1 MHFTNFRIMKMVTIW
16 FFLLAISS
24 LGRLVGSD
32 TFTVGYLAGI
42 GSVILYLKEPPT
54 KYQTIP
60 YLKIHLNKC
69 PANRGRPGRE
79 EGYGAPGL
87 RISGAVG

>member
-1 MHFTNFRIMKMVTIW
+1 MVTIW

-42 GSVILYLKEPPT
+42 TSDIKNH
-54 KYQTIP
+54 K
-60 YLKIHLNKC
+60 LNIKSY
-69 PANRGRPGRE
+69 P
-79 EGYGAPGL
+79 
-87 RISGAVG
+87 I